1 MYNSKS
7 RHIHRRYNIVKYL
20 FLNGIL
26 FTDYVQSKKNIVDSL
41 IKGLSG
47 KFMYNSSRR
56 MRLKLLKVERV

>member
-7 RHIHRRYNIVKYL
+7 RHIHRRYNIDKYL

-41 IKGLSG
+41 TKGLSR
-47 KFMYNSSRR
+47 KFVYNSSRR

>member
-20 FLNGIL
+20 FLNEIL

>member
-7 RHIHRRYNIVKYL
+7 RHKHRRYNIVKYL

-41 IKGLSG
+41 TKSLLR
-47 KFMYNSSRR
+47 KFMYNSLRR
-56 MRLKLLKVERV
+56 MRLKPLKVERE

>member
-56 MRLKLLKVERV
+56 MRLKLLKVERM